1 MKLAKLLEKL
11 EILEANASLDM
22 EVSGVAYDS
31 RQVETGFAFVAIA
44 GFATDGNK
52 YIPMAAQKGAAV
64 VITEKKPDTAI
75 PYVLVASAREALA
88 IMGCNWYDYPATKM
102 KMVGVTGTNGKTSVT
117 MLLKSVLERVTGEK
131 VGLIG
136 TIQNMIGDEIIPTE
150 RTTPESFALQG
161 LFAQMVEA
169 GCAYCVMEV
178 SSHAL
183 ALDRVGGVHFDA
195 AVFTNLTEDH
205 LDFHKTM
212 EDYCAAKAMLFSRC
226 ETGVY
231 NLDDPYCEKML
242 QNASGK
248 RLTTSLKDEKAD
260 IFGKNVVF
268 GSDSVSFTAV
278 CGEKMLPM
286 QIGIPGGFTAYNALS
301 VLSAAAALGLPLEEA
316 AAALALAHG
325 VKGRVEVIPT
335 PGLDFTVLTDYAHT
349 PDALENVLQ
358 TVQGFCKG
366 RVVALFGCGG
376 DRDPIKRPMMGK
388 IAAEQADFVIV
399 TSDNPRSEEP
409 MAIIRDILPGL
420 AGIETPY
427 TVICDRRE
435 AIFWGL
441 AHCKKDDVLV
451 LAGKGHETYQEIS
464 GEKRHFDER
473 EEVAFWLRKHGKG
486 ADVE

>member
-1 MKLAKLLEKL
+1 MKLAKILEGL
-11 EILEANASLDM
+11 EILETNADFGM
-22 EVSGVAYDS
+22 ELSGVAYDS
-31 RQVETGFAFVAIA
+31 RQVEKGFAFVAIA

-52 YIPMAAQKGAAV
+52 YIPLAAQKGAAV

-75 PYVLVASAREALA
+75 PYVQVSSAREALA
-88 IMGCNWYDYPATKM
+88 MIGCNWYDHPATKM

-117 MLLKSVLERVTGEK
+117 MLLKSVLERVTGKK

-136 TIQNMIGDEIIPTE
+136 TIQNMIGNEIIPTE

-183 ALDRVGGVHFDA
+183 ALDRVGGVHFDV

-212 EDYCAAKAMLFSRC
+212 ENYCAAKAMLFSRC
-226 ETGVY
+226 DTGVY
-231 NLDDPYCEKML
+231 NLDDSYCETML
-242 QNASGK
+242 ENASGV
-248 RLTTSLKDEKAD
+248 RLTTSLKDENAD
-260 IFGKNVVF
+260 IFGKNIVF
-268 GSDSVSFTAV
+268 QPDSVSFDGITEGKTIPV
-278 CGEKMLPM
+278 RV
-286 QIGIPGGFTAYNALS
+286 GIPGGFTAYNALS
-301 VLSAAAALGLPLEEA
+301 VLGAASALGLSLEEA

-325 VKGRVEVIPT
+325 VKGRAEVIPT

-358 TVQGFCKG
+358 TVRGFCKG

-376 DRDPIKRPMMGK
+376 DRDPIKRPIMGK
-388 IAAEQADFVIV
+388 IAAEQADFLIV

-409 MAIIRDILPGL
+409 MAIIHDILPGL
-420 AGIETPY
+420 ADTKTPY

-441 AHCKKDDVLV
+441 AHCQTGDVLV
-451 LAGKGHETYQEIS
+451 LAGKGHETYQEIC

-473 EEVAFWLRKHGKG
+473 EEVAFWLRENGKG
-486 ADVE
+486 AEVV